1 MTNIEIHQTSQL
13 VTHAQNMAAAK
24 QLADALCATD
34 MVPAHYKG
42 KPANGAA
49 AILYGDELGLNPIQ
63 SLQNIF
69 IVQGKPAI
77 YARTAKA
84 ICIRAGVR
92 FETVEKTDERVTIR
106 AERDGQAPVESTWDI
121 ARATKAEYTKNPKY
135 KTNPQEM
142 LASKATM
149 EVCREIASDV
159 LLGIAY
165 STEELQL
172 ENGHGPVRVESSRV
186 SVDDIVKRAE
196 IPAQKPISETPEADD
211 ADIELESATEELELG
226 V

>member
-1 MTNIEIHQTSQL
+1 MTNIEIHQPTTQL

-34 MVPAHYKG
+34 MVPAAYKG

-63 SLQNIF
+63 SLQNVF

-77 YARTAKA
+77 YSRTAVA
-84 ICIRAGVR
+84 LVRRHGVKVI
-92 FETVEKTDERVTIR
+92 TVASSDESVTVS
-106 AERDGQAPVESTWDI
+106 AERDGQVEESTWDI
-121 ARATKAEYTKNPKY
+121 SRATKAGYLSNAKY
-135 KTNPQEM
+135 KSNPQEM
-142 LASKATM
+142 LYSKAAM
-149 EVCREIASDV
+149 EVCRKIAPDV

-165 STEELQL
+165 SSEELQL
-172 ENGHGPVRVESSRV
+172 EAPIRVESTRISA
-186 SVDDIVKRAE
+186 DDLVKR
-196 IPAQKPISETPEADD
+196 PSVSAQEAISETPQTPD
-211 ADIELESATEELELG
+211 ADIEFAAPSEELELG